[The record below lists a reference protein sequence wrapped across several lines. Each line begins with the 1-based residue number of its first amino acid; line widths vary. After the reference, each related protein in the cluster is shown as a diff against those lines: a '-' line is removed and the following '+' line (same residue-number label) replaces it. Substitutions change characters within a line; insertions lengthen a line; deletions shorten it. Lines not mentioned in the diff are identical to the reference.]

1 MASQNQHQLH
11 FVLFP
16 LMCPGHFIP
25 MVDMAKLLAQHG
37 VAVTLITTPL
47 IAARIRPTIN
57 RATASGLPLRL
68 LPLPF
73 PSLVAGLPEGCESF
87 ETIPSPNLMVNF
99 FIAIDMLQ
107 QPFEQLFQLI
117 EPKPSCMIADKHIT
131 WVAQTG
137 RKFRLPTIIFDGMS
151 CFTLLCTHNLH
162 VSKVHESVSES
173 EPFVLPGLPDT
184 IEVTASQLPRSI
196 CSGSAEHNFHAR
208 VRAVEE
214 DAYGMVVNSFEE
226 LEPRYI
232 TGFRKI
238 TERLWCIG
246 PLSLCNKDNLDK
258 AQRGNKAS
266 IDENQCLKWLDTQEL
281 GTVVYACLGTLSRLA
296 LPQLVELG
304 SALEFSKHPFVW
316 VIQGGDKSE
325 KIDKWMEEDG
335 FEKRTNER
343 GLIIRGWAP
352 QVLILDHPAV
362 GAFLTH
368 CGWNSTLEGVCAG
381 VPMITWPQFAE
392 QFFNEKLV
400 LKVLETGVSVGA
412 QIAVNALEEDNF
424 EVLIKREAIKKSV
437 DEVMDAGIKGEKRRK
452 RARELGEMAKRA
464 VEEGGSSYLN
474 VRLLIQDVMQQLKDK
489 GPNEDHNSS

>member
-1 MASQNQHQLH
+1 MASQNHNQLH

-16 LMCPGHFIP
+16 LMSPGHFIP

-37 VAVTLITTPL
+37 VTVTVITTPL
-47 IAARIRPTIN
+47 IAARFCQTIK
-57 RATASGLPLRL
+57 RATASGLPLRV

-73 PSLVAGLPEGCESF
+73 PSVTAGLPEGCESF
-87 ETIPSPNLMVNF
+87 ETIPTPNLMVNF
-99 FIAIDMLQ
+99 FVAIDMLQ

-184 IEVTASQLPRSI
+184 IEVTKSQLPS
-196 CSGSAEHNFHAR
+196 SVNEPNFQAR

-214 DAYGMVVNSFEE
+214 EAYGMVVNSFEE
-226 LEPRYI
+226 LEPRYMR
-232 TGFRKI
+232 GFQKI

-266 IDENQCLKWLDTQEL
+266 IDENQCLKWLDTQESS
-281 GTVVYACLGTLSRLA
+281 TVIYACLGTLSRLT

-304 SALEFSKHPFVW
+304 SALELSKHPFVW
-316 VIQGGDKSE
+316 VIQGEDKAE

-335 FEKRTNER
+335 FEERTNER
-343 GLIIRGWAP
+343 GLIIQGWAP

-400 LKVLETGVSVGA
+400 VKVLETGVSVGA
-412 QIAVNALEEDNF
+412 QAAVPLYEE
-424 EVLIKREAIKKSV
+424 EKYGVLVKREAVMRAV
-437 DEVMDAGIKGEKRRK
+437 DEVIKGEERRK
-452 RARELGEMAKRA
+452 RARELRKWQRGQWKKG
-464 VEEGGSSYLN
+464 V
-474 VRLLIQDVMQQLKDK
+474 LLT
-489 GPNEDHNSS
+489 